1 MQNKIK
7 VAFVFHKDNYF
18 LSGKHFDNTY
28 YNFFMKALK
37 RNNRLSVQDFK
48 TESTFDCSKLKDKV
62 DVILLWEN
70 SPFGMPKEISNIQNM
85 EIPIISRT
93 GDPSR
98 AKESKKLHN
107 KWKID
112 YYFDFFSES
121 FFHSLYPKEFKYKK
135 IFFGVEE
142 SLFKNL
148 KPFNERIKNKILNS
162 GNIGNDKF
170 LSKIINDIRNPK
182 WNNYRCKVLR
192 TKCSKLEF
200 VDYSFTQNHDYVND
214 RYPLLLEKYQSAIAA
229 DSYTPVQKYWEIPAA
244 GCLTFMEITNKNDGE
259 HIGFK
264 DNETA
269 IFIDE
274 KNYEEKFLEYLD
286 DQNNPKWKE
295 IAEAGR
301 EFALKNF
308 NNDLAINN
316 LSDLIEELI

>member
-48 TESTFDCSKLKDKV
+48 TETTFDCSKLKDKV

-70 SPFGMPKEISNIQNM
+70 SPFGMPRELYNIQEL

>member
-1 MQNKIK
+1 MKNKIK

-28 YNFFMKALK
+28 YNFFIKALK
-37 RNNRLSVQDFK
+37 RNERLMVEDYK
-48 TESTFDCSKLKDKV
+48 TESTFDCSKLKGKA

-269 IFIDE
+269 VFIDE
-274 KNYEEKFLEYLD
+274 KNYEENILEYLD

-295 IAEAGR
+295 IAEAGT

-308 NNDLAINN
+308 NNDLAINS
-316 LSDLIEELI
+316 LADLMEELI

>member
-1 MQNKIK
+1 MVSKTR
-7 VAFVFHKDNYF
+7 VAFIFHKENFF
-18 LSGKHFDNTY
+18 LNGKHFDNTY

-37 RNNRLSVQDFK
+37 RNNRLSVQNFK
-48 TESTFDCSKLKDKV
+48 TETTFDCSKLKDKV

-70 SPFGMPKEISNIQNM
+70 SPFGMPRELYNIQDL

>member
-70 SPFGMPKEISNIQNM
+70 SPFGMPRELYNIQEL

>member
-37 RNNRLSVQDFK
+37 RNNRLSVQNFK
-48 TESTFDCSKLKDKV
+48 TETTFDCSKLKDKV

-70 SPFGMPKEISNIQNM
+70 SPFGMPRELYNIQDL

-316 LSDLIEELI
+316 LSDLIE

>member
-37 RNNRLSVQDFK
+37 RNNRLSVQNFK
-48 TESTFDCSKLKDKV
+48 TETTFDCSKLKDKV

-70 SPFGMPKEISNIQNM
+70 SPFGMPRELYNIQDL

>member
-37 RNNRLSVQDFK
+37 RNNRLSVQNFK
-48 TESTFDCSKLKDKV
+48 TETTFDCSKLKDKV

-70 SPFGMPKEISNIQNM
+70 SPFGMPRELYNIQEL